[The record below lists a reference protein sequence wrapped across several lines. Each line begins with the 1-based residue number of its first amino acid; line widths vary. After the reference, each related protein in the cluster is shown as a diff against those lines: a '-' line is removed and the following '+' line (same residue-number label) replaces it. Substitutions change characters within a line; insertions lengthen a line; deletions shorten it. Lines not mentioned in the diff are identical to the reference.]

1 MRDKW
6 NALTSWRTQTD
17 GRTDKSEHGN
27 NLSLR
32 HCRHCCWTE
41 GEGQVK
47 TGRKGSKR
55 MGHTYF
61 LESTDGQT
69 SAGPA
74 CVSSRGLVS
83 RLGVRG
89 QVMLPE
95 WKQRVRGRGVVS
107 ERGKRESKRG
117 MCEWGSWAAAAA
129 HMQHE

>member
-17 GRTDKSEHGN
+17 GQMDKSGHGN
-27 NLSLR
+27 NPSLR
-32 HCRHCCWTE
+32 CHCHRCRTE

-55 MGHTYF
+55 TGHTYF
-61 LESTDGQT
+61 LESMDGRT

-89 QVMLPE
+89 QVTLPE
-95 WKQRVRGRGVVS
+95 QKQHARGRGVAS
-107 ERGKRESKRG
+107 ERGKRESERG
-117 MCEWGSWAAAAA
+117 MCEWGSWAAATA
-129 HMQHE
+129 HARHE

>member
-1 MRDKW
+1 M
-6 NALTSWRTQTD
+6 
-17 GRTDKSEHGN
+17 DKSGHGN

-32 HCRHCCWTE
+32 RRRHHCQTE

-61 LESTDGQT
+61 RESTDGRT

-89 QVMLPE
+89 QVTLPE
-95 WKQRVRGRGVVS
+95 WKRRARGRGVAS
-107 ERGKRESKRG
+107 ERGKRESERG
-117 MCEWGSWAAAAA
+117 MCEWGSWAAAATHA
-129 HMQHE
+129 QHK

>member
-17 GRTDKSEHGN
+17 RRMDESGHGN
-27 NLSLR
+27 NPSLHRRR
-32 HCRHCCWTE
+32 HRCRTE

-47 TGRKGSKR
+47 MGRKGSKQ

-61 LESTDGQT
+61 LESTDGRT
-69 SAGPA
+69 SAGPV

-89 QVMLPE
+89 QVTLPE
-95 WKQRVRGRGVVS
+95 QKRHVRGRGVAS
-107 ERGKRESKRG
+107 KRGKRESERG

-129 HMQHE
+129 HARHE